1 MNNDKDRINTNQG
14 KNMVNIGKELKKQS
28 QEIKLNSEA
37 VESLIQDNERRKKKI
52 YLITFYF

>member
-28 QEIKLNSEA
+28 QEIKLNSKA
-37 VESLIQDNERRKKKI
+37 VESLIQDNERRKKI